1 MYKKDKQGIVIV
13 LVALTV
19 LLASAIAFQWQGT
32 IIAAAIGLT
41 VVIVHILS
49 EIHQRLLQL
58 EQAAPSYFAQSVGIG
73 VQRIVIYG
81 AALVALFAYANT
93 WMWLAGGALLI
104 LMLCLIQTISA
115 FQTRL
120 LHLEQYTNTQ
130 PKTDTLSNIHDNT
143 EIAQAIPTTT
153 PSFEA
158 QHPAWMQANVAA
170 TSNMDIQDSI
180 ANNNQ
185 PTVKEQAWWQPAF
198 DWMIHGNPILR
209 VAVAVLMVG
218 VVLLLRFAS
227 EHWQLSLGVKL
238 GFIASAGVI
247 TTIAGY
253 LLQKKNLLFAVALQ
267 GVGLAVVFLTL
278 IFSHHFSVIANLTT
292 ASILF
297 VILLLMTVYLSLK
310 QQALYLAML
319 ALSMAYLAPLL
330 IPQNHP
336 DVIFL
341 FAYYLLINLAV
352 AAVNFI
358 QPWKILHQIAFFATM
373 FIGGAV
379 IGIYAKT
386 QQFATLDWILWLH
399 IALFI
404 WLSVRYSQL
413 MLRAQNQDL
422 NLNQDTGRKTQ
433 RLQPILDVGL
443 IFSVPVLGF
452 SLHAYLMHNST
463 QALTWGAVALA
474 IVYISL
480 NLWIK
485 RQHPQLSILAKS
497 FFILAVVFVAL
508 IFPLAKGAHW
518 TSTGWVI
525 QGAALIVW
533 GVTERYRLSRYVG
546 VALVLLSSVALIFQ
560 VWSNDHFPILS
571 TVIYALAQFISAFYL
586 LHYQEVEKYFS
597 ARMLSGIF
605 LALGLYAGAVAG
617 VELMQWQQYGLSPYL
632 AIATVLMAGFSL
644 AVHLKSQLQWG
655 NVQLILL
662 GGLLFLL
669 YGESFAANVY
679 SVWHWPSGLSQF
691 TFAVASVVLAIMLM
705 TLKLTSSK
713 AYLAIWS
720 TLLWLSLASVGL
732 AIFPMMP
739 IIALAIIPIIYGAW
753 LFQTNRTQLLHQLPV
768 WCLTL
773 LWLVLVNLDA
783 YSAEQYYFLPLLNFT
798 DILSLVMFVGMIWI
812 IYHHDFTTEQSVEWG
827 FKVTTILI
835 GLLVLSSVMVRAMH
849 HYLGTPL
856 WGLDIWSNGD
866 VQLSLTLL
874 WVILAFILM
883 TFSSRRH
890 IRQIWFVGA
899 ALLGIVVAKLL
910 LLDLSQSGTLT
921 RVISFIGSGAV
932 MLVIAYLAPLPPAL
946 EESQKEG

>member
-1 MYKKDKQGIVIV
+1 MYKKDKQGIVMV
-13 LVALTV
+13 LAALTV

-58 EQAAPSYFAQSVGIG
+58 EQAAPSYFAQSAGIG
-73 VQRIVIYG
+73 MQRIVIYG

-93 WMWLAGGALLI
+93 WMWLAGGALLV

-120 LHLEQYTNTQ
+120 LHLEQYTNAES
-130 PKTDTLSNIHDNT
+130 KAEALSNIQNI
-143 EIAQAIPTTT
+143 EIDQATPTTT

-158 QHPAWMQANVAA
+158 QYPAWMQANVVA
-170 TSNMDIQDSI
+170 TPNIDIQGSI

-185 PTVKEQAWWQPAF
+185 PAVKEQAWWQPAF

-238 GFIASAGVI
+238 GFIASAGI
-247 TTIAGY
+247 TTTIVGY
-253 LLQKKNLLFAVALQ
+253 LLQKKNQLFAVALQ

-278 IFSHHFSVIANLTT
+278 IFSHHFAVIASLIT

-297 VILLLMTVYLSLK
+297 VILLLVTVYLSLK

-373 FIGGAV
+373 FIGGSV

-386 QQFATLDWILWLH
+386 QQFTILDWILWLH

-422 NLNQDTGRKTQ
+422 NLNQNTGQKTQ

-474 IVYISL
+474 MVYIAL

-525 QGAALIVW
+525 QGTALIVW
-533 GVTERYRLSRYVG
+533 GVTERYRLSRYIG

-617 VELMQWQQYGLSPYL
+617 VELMQWQQYGLSSYL
-632 AIATVLMAGFSL
+632 AIAVSLFTLFNVFIQFKSKLEWDNVKLVL
-644 AVHLKSQLQWG
+644 
-655 NVQLILL
+655 I
-662 GGLLFLL
+662 GGLLCLI
-669 YGESFAANVY
+669 YGESFAIEIYTQHQWQSILQQSCFMVAAF
-679 SVWHWPSGLSQF
+679 GLVF
-691 TFAVASVVLAIMLM
+691 I
-705 TLKLTSSK
+705 LTTIADYKKHLS
-713 AYLAIWS
+713 LWS
-720 TLLWLSLASVGL
+720 TLLWLGSASMGL
-732 AIFPMMP
+732 AIFPILP
-739 IIALAIIPIIYGAW
+739 LVGLAILPIGYHIAFMRKDSEILVQIPVISLNLIW
-753 LFQTNRTQLLHQLPV
+753 LMLIS
-768 WCLTL
+768 
-773 LWLVLVNLDA
+773 LDH
-783 YSAEQYYFLPLLNFT
+783 YSAEHYYLLPILNYTDATSLLMLAAVLWT
-798 DILSLVMFVGMIWI
+798 IYQRHMMIPPELRAGI
-812 IYHHDFTTEQSVEWG
+812 KI
-827 FKVTTILI
+827 TTILI
-835 GLLVLSSVMVRAMH
+835 GLLVLSSVVVRAMH

-932 MLVIAYLAPLPPAL
+932 MLVIAYLAPLPPTF